1 MSHCIFSKNA
11 LFGIKGMQTAIKIGF
26 GKPYNPRFPMEF
38 EAFFPKKIGL
48 SGGKRACDSNDKR
61 PGTLF

>member
-38 EAFFPKKIGL
+38 EAFFKKMGWPITQQSKGVGEDL
-48 SGGKRACDSNDKR
+48 TTVG
-61 PGTLF
+61 F

>member
-38 EAFFPKKIGL
+38 EAFFKKMGWPI
-48 SGGKRACDSNDKR
+48 
-61 PGTLF
+61 TQQ